1 MILIDVWYRY
11 RKPIVLSSM
20 QKHQRRISSFISSMS
35 HPLSKDLTVYHQ
47 TVKLYRVS
55 LQWIRQVNYN
65 SAMVELDLTGCVK
78 FRGKPHLRQQ
88 CCNASI
94 ECKQVIIFSTHS
106 ARTISEC
113 EPHCFFS
120 GTEKSCPPRPSWTR
134 PPTSAKVRR
143 ADNSG
148 LTESVWRN
156 VIWMWNIRRGLKGKI
171 IYFVKN

>member
-94 ECKQVIIFSTHS
+94 ECKQVIIFSKHS

-113 EPHCFFS
+113 EPHCFFQVRKNRVHQ
-120 GTEKSCPPRPSWTR
+120 GHPGQDHQQVQRWGVQTTAGWQ
-134 PPTSAKVRR
+134 KVF
-143 ADNSG
+143 
-148 LTESVWRN
+148 EE
-156 VIWMWNIRRGLKGKI
+156 MWSECGISEGA
-171 IYFVKN
+171 